1 MFYSTYIPVN
11 VNRMNCAIYS
21 NEKVFDKEHLLR
33 AYEHLKGINC
43 HNGVTMTHEGVSF
56 IDSPEICWSIAE
68 VYLAHEALMN
78 AEKNKFS
85 FYAVRDLDGIPQLFV
100 SRAFSGQRILVNAF
114 TTRSILVTNPQHVS
128 KIASMIDK
136 QFAYVYCQ
144 ELYSML
150 EAISLGNNRYL
161 DALIVG
167 AGSKDEY
174 LVLNQYTITYGN
186 IIDSIGAD
194 TIADLNEMVDKKLE
208 KNEQFIQKDGYIKRT
223 DVSYWPTLLVNQ
235 VKFISNLYENCKS
248 KKKNYI
254 SICNE
259 DLEDALFMS
268 TNGRYLVK
276 ARTLECITI
285 GNTQVRELLKVMS
298 KRQSNTAYDLDWIW
312 RLAGKV
318 KQ

>member
-11 VNRMNCAIYS
+11 VNRVNCAIYS
-21 NEKVFDKEHLLR
+21 NEKVFDKERLVR
-33 AYEHLKGINC
+33 AYEHLSGINC

-56 IDSPEICWSIAE
+56 IDSPEISWSIAE
-68 VYLAHEALMN
+68 VFLAHEALVN

-85 FYAVRDLDGIPQLFV
+85 FYAVRDMDGIPQLFV
-100 SRAFSGQRILVNAF
+100 SRAFSGQRILINAF

-136 QFAYVYCQ
+136 QFDYVYCQ

-150 EAISLGNNRYL
+150 ESISRGNNKYL

-167 AGSKDEY
+167 SGSKDEY
-174 LVLNQYTITYGN
+174 MVLNQYTVTYGN
-186 IIDSIGAD
+186 IIDCIGAD
-194 TIADLNEMVDKKLE
+194 TIMDLADMIDNKLE
-208 KNEQFIQKDGYIKRT
+208 ENEQFIQKDGYIRRT
-223 DVSYWPTLLVNQ
+223 DVTYWPTLLVSQ
-235 VKFISNLYENCKS
+235 VKFIINLYNYCKS

-259 DLEDALFMS
+259 NREDALFLS
-268 TNGRYLVK
+268 TNGRYLVS
-276 ARTLECITI
+276 ARTLECVTI
-285 GNTQVRELLKVMS
+285 YNTQVRDLLKIMS
-298 KRQSNTAYDLDWIW
+298 KRESNTSYDLDWIW